1 MNRTMVGRMGATSR
15 VPDQIVYKAE
25 TQPPPTNK
33 IECEGG
39 SNVASARR
47 GVYADAGQDGE
58 KW

>member
-1 MNRTMVGRMGATSR
+1 MSATSR
-15 VPDQIVYKAE
+15 VPDQIVCKAE

-47 GVYADAGQDGE
+47 CVYADAGQAGE
-58 KW
+58 KC